1 MTRAVQEQA
10 ELDVGVEQM
19 PFANP
24 CNGCQEYTNG
34 CAGCPGAGQ
43 SLVVRVAYASQIRA
57 WRARMRTARTYAY
70 IQRVAARGWAT
81 HDEPIL

>member
-1 MTRAVQEQA
+1 MSTTKQA
-10 ELDVGVEQM
+10 ELDVGVERQ
-19 PFANP
+19 PFENP
-24 CNGCQEYTNG
+24 CNGCPEYVNG

-57 WRARMRTARTYAY
+57 WRAKMRMARTQAY
-70 IQRVAARGWAT
+70 VQRVVARGWAT